1 MFVYLFVH
9 SNTILLENF
18 ASNNVFY
25 EDITIVDIEESI
37 ESVKLVSQY
46 LIKTWIYIKFEANF
60 AFQVVKVNNLISIKQ
75 YFRQNGYGTHTLYFS
90 F

>member
-9 SNTILLENF
+9 SNKILLENF

-37 ESVKLVSQY
+37 ESVKLVS
-46 LIKTWIYIKFEANF
+46 
-60 AFQVVKVNNLISIKQ
+60 ISHKNVDLHKI
-75 YFRQNGYGTHTLYFS
+75 
-90 F
+90 